1 MHMGAV
7 IAILHSEE
15 RNCDTSATRHSPL
28 ARWVLAQARA
38 AFPSVIC
45 RWRRNGENAPQPHDD
60 AFSARAYACE
70 HLEVGAIC
78 QRQRR

>member
-60 AFSARAYACE
+60 A
-70 HLEVGAIC
+70 L
-78 QRQRR
+78 